1 MTIQSFIIHYGD
13 IFFVDNSIWFDK
25 YKYDDAEE
33 KYHAKEAGKNALS
46 KMDPETNK
54 IKSKSKN
61 KVVGVGAGVGSGV
74 GAGVGAG
81 VAVGIGAGVGE
92 GIGVCK
98 AAKNDR
104 KGKTNQKGK
113 VVKTEKKESNEESV
127 SKNIAEDKDDRTL
140 EEHLKDFQADNDEF
154 RRSLTSLTELVNNL
168 QIRVGNLEA
177 GHVDPQVK
185 LELIT
190 LCTAS
195 TNLHFS
201 PGSCPICPHM
211 MKVWTSVKF
220 QRNLSIKM
228 EGRAVSVLS
237 MMTVFVLP
245 MQISLPILLLNAP
258 ALLTHSTVAVNLK
271 NFHQ

>member
-1 MTIQSFIIHYGD
+1 MTFQSFIIHYGD

-33 KYHAKEAGKNALS
+33 KYHAKEARKNAR
-46 KMDPETNK
+46 KMDPENNK

-98 AAKNDR
+98 AAK
-104 KGKTNQKGK
+104 KGKTNQNGK
-113 VVKTEKKESNEESV
+113 LVKTEQNESNGESV
-127 SKNIAEDKDDRTL
+127 SKIISEDKDDRTL

-185 LELIT
+185 FEFIK

-201 PGSCPICPHM
+201 PGRSPICPHM
-211 MKVWTSVKF
+211 MRVWTSVKF
-220 QRNLSIKM
+220 LRILSIKM

>member
-1 MTIQSFIIHYGD
+1 MTIQSFIIYYGD
-13 IFFVDNSIWFDK
+13 IFFVDNSVWLDK

-61 KVVGVGAGVGSGV
+61 KVVCVGAGVGSGV
-74 GAGVGAG
+74 GAGIGAG
-81 VAVGIGAGVGE
+81 VAVGVGAGVGE

-98 AAKNDR
+98 AAK
-104 KGKTNQKGK
+104 KGKTNQNGK
-113 VVKTEKKESNEESV
+113 LVKIEKNESNGESV
-127 SKNIAEDKDDRTL
+127 SKIISEDKDDRTL

-195 TNLHFS
+195 SKSHFS
-201 PGSCPICPHM
+201 PGSSPICPYM
-211 MKVWTSVKF
+211 MRVWTSVKF

-258 ALLTHSTVAVNLK
+258 ALLAHSTVAVNLK

>member
-13 IFFVDNSIWFDK
+13 IFFVDNSVWFDK

-33 KYHAKEAGKNALS
+33 KYHAKEARKNAR
-46 KMDPETNK
+46 KMDPENNK

-74 GAGVGAG
+74 GTGVGAG
-81 VAVGIGAGVGE
+81 VAVGVGAGVGE

-98 AAKNDR
+98 AAK
-104 KGKTNQKGK
+104 KGKTNQNGK
-113 VVKTEKKESNEESV
+113 LVKTDQKESNGESV
-127 SKNIAEDKDDRTL
+127 SKIISEDKDDRTL

-195 TNLHFS
+195 TISHFS

-220 QRNLSIKM
+220 QRILSIKM

-245 MQISLPILLLNAP
+245 MQISIPILLLNAP